1 MELALR
7 EAEKAFEKGE
17 VPVGAIIVDANG
29 SIIGKGY
36 NQVEMLRD
44 ATAHAEMIALTSA
57 MATVNSKY
65 LQDSTLIVTMEPC
78 PMCAGALIL
87 SKIGRVIFGSY
98 DAKMGAAGTVFNLL
112 NTTKLNHRAEI
123 IAGILED
130 KNTKLI
136 KSFFEKIRVK
146 KNNRNNNLN

>member
-57 MATVNSKY
+57 KATVNSKY